1 MSLAFL
7 FPGQGSQYPGM
18 TATIESIYPP
28 ARALFEEANWILEID
43 LHSLAQQGPAEEL
56 TRTEN
61 AQPALLMVSVCWLQ
75 FLLAQG
81 ISPQY
86 LAGHS
91 LGEYSALVASGA
103 LNWRDA
109 LRLVRRRGELMSAAA
124 AKQSG
129 GMVAVIGLGQDS
141 LLEVLREASR
151 TGCVELANYNTAEQV
166 VLSGEFPALEKASE
180 LARKRGAKLVRSLQV
195 SAPFHSS
202 LMRPVAEQFQK
213 ELDQFAFQDAEI
225 PVLSN
230 VTARP
235 MQRTEEIR
243 HALILQID
251 HPVLWADSI
260 RWLFANGVDHFLEVG
275 AKNVLTG
282 LVRRMVPET
291 KAEAVEEQFLKEAV
305 STSRNPVA

>member
-28 ARALFEEANWILEID
+28 ARALFEEANWILGID
-43 LHSLAQQGPAEEL
+43 LHSLAQQGPAGEL

-81 ISPQY
+81 ISPKY

-230 VTARP
+230 VAARP
-235 MQRTEEIR
+235 MQRAEEIR

-282 LVRRMVPET
+282 LVRRMLPEA
-291 KAEAVEEQFLKEAV
+291 KAEAVEEQFCKEAV